1 MAKTKMW
8 VCLFSVAE
16 GAKDFP
22 LESTLQIV
30 AKKSLKVRT
39 KTLANGQVVRAEE
52 LRPPTKKQPFW
63 LVDLVH
69 IRLSNGPARANVA
82 LPVVGFDMDTDDGFG
97 EETAMLYCPENRW
110 LILQQNG
117 TGVRVRALESY
128 LAQFSPAGAGCSL
141 QPALDPDI
149 QGKLYRANH
158 MTSLTVTVA
167 PNLITSNLRD
177 RGLAVGG
184 ALDLA
189 AEAHALK
196 IEIKLSVGKSKA
208 SLNRGLVRTIIDQA
222 LGMRAGNPK
231 AVTQAKVK
239 AKNTDDP
246 ESKSEMLDLLT
257 PAMKMEFEQTVDADR
272 RLPREGRYAALM
284 SAYATWKRAL
294 LPS

>member
-1 MAKTKMW
+1 
-8 VCLFSVAE
+8 
-16 GAKDFP
+16 
-22 LESTLQIV
+22 
-30 AKKSLKVRT
+30 
-39 KTLANGQVVRAEE
+39 
-52 LRPPTKKQPFW
+52 
-63 LVDLVH
+63 
-69 IRLSNGPARANVA
+69 
-82 LPVVGFDMDTDDGFG
+82 
-97 EETAMLYCPENRW
+97 
-110 LILQQNG
+110 
-117 TGVRVRALESY
+117 
-128 LAQFSPAGAGCSL
+128 
-141 QPALDPDI
+141 
-149 QGKLYRANH
+149 